1 MSELINTIS
10 SHQGQIWQ
18 ALGEHLLLSMEA
30 LLLSCLIAIPLG
42 MLLAHSKRAGEVVFQ
57 ITSIIQTIPS
67 LALLGLLIPF
77 VGIGTTPAL
86 IALTAYG
93 IMPIYQNTY
102 SALRNI
108 DPNLEEA
115 ADAFGLSRWKKLSR
129 LEFPMALPIIL
140 SGVSISLVMII
151 GTATLAAM
159 IGAGGLGTYI
169 MIGIQQNNNTYLLI
183 GAGLSAVLTL
193 AMSGLLKFM
202 SSSKKHF
209 QVTAAV
215 LAIFAIGLGAS
226 QLPKA
231 FAPKEEEVVIAGKLG
246 SEPDILINMYKDLI
260 ERDNPHVK
268 VTLKNNFGGTSF
280 LFNALKTGKI
290 DIYPEFTGTVL
301 QGLAKK
307 KVATPHDPAKTYQ
320 LAKKLMAEE
329 DQLTYLP
336 PMNYQNGYDLAV
348 TKAFA
353 KKHNIK
359 SLSDLAKV
367 DASLT
372 AAFDPDFANQQD
384 GYLGLKKEY
393 GLNFKVKTMEPALRY
408 KAIASGKVAV
418 VDGYTTDPQIKQYD
432 LVALKDDKSFFP
444 PYQGA
449 PLLKTSF
456 AKKHPGVVK
465 SLNKLAGKI
474 TESEM
479 QEMNY
484 KVTVKHESASKVA
497 RQYLQEHG
505 LL

>member
-1 MSELINTIS
+1 MNELINTIS
-10 SHQGQIWQ
+10 SHQGQIMQ
-18 ALGEHLLLSMEA
+18 SLGEHLLLSMEA

-129 LEFPMALPIIL
+129 LEFPMALPMIL

-202 SSSKKHF
+202 ASSKKHF
-209 QVTAAV
+209 RVTAAV
-215 LAIFAIGLGAS
+215 LAILAIGLGVS
-226 QLPKA
+226 Q
-231 FAPKEEEVVIAGKLG
+231 APKLFTPKQEEVVIAGKLG

-260 ERDNPHVK
+260 EKDNPHVK

-348 TKAFA
+348 KKSFA

-408 KAIASGKVAV
+408 KAIASGKVDV

-432 LVALKDDKSFFP
+432 LVALKDDKRFFP

-449 PLLKTSF
+449 PLLKTAF

-497 RQYLQEHG
+497 RQYLKQHG

>member
-1 MSELINTIS
+1 MSELIILIS

-129 LEFPMALPIIL
+129 LEFPIALPIIL

-169 MIGIQQNNNTYLLI
+169 IIGIQQNNNTYILI

-202 SSSKKHF
+202 ASSKKHF
-209 QVTAAV
+209 RVTAAV
-215 LAIFAIGLGAS
+215 LAIFAIGLGVS
-226 QLPKA
+226 Q
-231 FAPKEEEVVIAGKLG
+231 APKHFTPKQEEVVIAGKLG

-384 GYLGLKKEY
+384 GYPGLKKEY

-449 PLLKTSF
+449 PLLKNSF
-456 AKKHPGVVK
+456 AQKHPGVVK

-474 TESEM
+474 TEAEM

-497 RQYLQEHG
+497 RQYLKQHG

>member
-1 MSELINTIS
+1 MN
-10 SHQGQIWQ
+10 
-18 ALGEHLLLSMEA
+18 ALRDGGENDR
-30 LLLSCLIAIPLG
+30 IP
-42 MLLAHSKRAGEVVFQ
+42 RCR
-57 ITSIIQTIPS
+57 
-67 LALLGLLIPF
+67 
-77 VGIGTTPAL
+77 
-86 IALTAYG
+86 AYG

-108 DPNLEEA
+108 DSNLEEA

-129 LEFPMALPIIL
+129 LEFPIALPIIL

-169 MIGIQQNNNTYLLI
+169 MIGIQQNNNTYILI

-202 SSSKKHF
+202 ASSKKHF
-209 QVTAAV
+209 RVTAAV
-215 LAIFAIGLGAS
+215 LAIFAIGLGVS
-226 QLPKA
+226 Q
-231 FAPKEEEVVIAGKLG
+231 APKYFTPKQEEVVIAGKLG

-268 VTLKNNFGGTSF
+268 VTLRNNFGGTSF

-301 QGLAKK
+301 QGLTKK

-432 LVALKDDKSFFP
+432 LVALKDDKRFFP

-449 PLLKTSF
+449 PLLKKSF
-456 AKKHPGVVK
+456 AQKHPGVVK

-474 TESEM
+474 TEAEM

-497 RQYLQEHG
+497 HQYLEQHG

>member
-1 MSELINTIS
+1 
-10 SHQGQIWQ
+10 GQIWQ

-77 VGIGTTPAL
+77 AGIGTTPAL

-129 LEFPMALPIIL
+129 LEFPIALPIIL

-169 MIGIQQNNNTYLLI
+169 MIGIQQNNNTYILI

-202 SSSKKHF
+202 ASSKKHF
-209 QVTAAV
+209 RVTAAV
-215 LAIFAIGLGAS
+215 LAIFAIGLGVS
-226 QLPKA
+226 Q
-231 FAPKEEEVVIAGKLG
+231 APKHFTPKQEEVVIAGKLG

-449 PLLKTSF
+449 PLLKNSF
-456 AKKHPGVVK
+456 AQKHPGVVK

-474 TESEM
+474 TEAEM

-497 RQYLQEHG
+497 RQYLKQHG

>member
-1 MSELINTIS
+1 MNELINTIS
-10 SHQGQIWQ
+10 THQGQIWQ
-18 ALGEHLLLSMEA
+18 ALGEHLLLSMET
-30 LLLSCLIAIPLG
+30 LLISCLIAIPLG

-129 LEFPMALPIIL
+129 LEFPMALPMIL

-183 GAGLSAVLTL
+183 GAGLSAILTL

-260 ERDNPHVK
+260 EKDNPHIK
-268 VTLKNNFGGTSF
+268 VTLKKNFGGTSF

-307 KVATPHDPAKTYQ
+307 KLATSHDPAKTYQ
-320 LAKKLMAEE
+320 LAKGLMADE

-348 TKAFA
+348 TQSFA

-359 SLSDLAKV
+359 SLSDLAKLGT
-367 DASLT
+367 SLT

-393 GLNFKVKTMEPALRY
+393 ELNFKVKTMEPALRY
-408 KAIASGKVAV
+408 KAIASGKVEV

-449 PLLKTSF
+449 PLMKTAF
-456 AKKHPGVVK
+456 AKKHPGIIK
-465 SLNKLAGKI
+465 SLNKLSGKI

-484 KVTVKHESASKVA
+484 KVTDKHESASKVA
-497 RQYLQEHG
+497 RQYLKEHG

>member
-1 MSELINTIS
+1 
-10 SHQGQIWQ
+10 
-18 ALGEHLLLSMEA
+18 
-30 LLLSCLIAIPLG
+30 
-42 MLLAHSKRAGEVVFQ
+42 
-57 ITSIIQTIPS
+57 
-67 LALLGLLIPF
+67 
-77 VGIGTTPAL
+77 
-86 IALTAYG
+86 
-93 IMPIYQNTY
+93 
-102 SALRNI
+102 
-108 DPNLEEA
+108 LEEA
-115 ADAFGLSRWKKLSR
+115 ADAFVLSRWKKLSR
-129 LEFPMALPIIL
+129 LEFPIALPIIL

-202 SSSKKHF
+202 ASSKKHF
-209 QVTAAV
+209 RVTAAV
-215 LAIFAIGLGAS
+215 LAIFAIGLGVS
-226 QLPKA
+226 Q
-231 FAPKEEEVVIAGKLG
+231 APKYFTPKQEEVVIAGKLG

-384 GYLGLKKEY
+384 GYPGLKKEY

-449 PLLKTSF
+449 PLLKNSF
-456 AKKHPGVVK
+456 AQKHPGVVK

-474 TESEM
+474 TEAEM

-497 RQYLQEHG
+497 RQYLKQHG

>member
-1 MSELINTIS
+1 
-10 SHQGQIWQ
+10 
-18 ALGEHLLLSMEA
+18 
-30 LLLSCLIAIPLG
+30 

-129 LEFPMALPIIL
+129 LEFPMALPMIL

-202 SSSKKHF
+202 ASSKKHF
-209 QVTAAV
+209 RVTAAV
-215 LAIFAIGLGAS
+215 LAIFAIGFGIS
-226 QLPKA
+226 QTSKLL
-231 FAPKEEEVVIAGKLG
+231 APKQEEIVIAGKMG

-260 ERDNPHVK
+260 EKDNPNVK
-268 VTLKNNFGGTSF
+268 VTVKNNFGGTSF

-301 QGLAKK
+301 QGLARK

-320 LAKKLMAEE
+320 LAKKLMADE

-353 KKHNIK
+353 QKNNIK

-408 KAIASGKVAV
+408 KAIASGKVDV

-432 LVALKDDKSFFP
+432 LVALKDDKRFFP

-449 PLLKTSF
+449 PLLKTAF

-497 RQYLQEHG
+497 RQYLKQHG

>member
-10 SHQGQIWQ
+10 AHQGQIWQ

-115 ADAFGLSRWKKLSR
+115 ADAFGLSKRRKMFR
-129 LEFPMALPIIL
+129 LEVPMALPMIL

-183 GAGLSAVLTL
+183 GAGLSAILTL
-193 AMSGLLKFM
+193 AMSGLIKFM
-202 SSSKKHF
+202 ASSKKHF
-209 QVTAAV
+209 RITAAV

-260 ERDNPHVK
+260 EKDNPHIK

-329 DQLTYLP
+329 NQLTYLP

-348 TKAFA
+348 TQSFA

-408 KAIASGKVAV
+408 KAIASGKVDV

-432 LVALKDDKSFFP
+432 LVALKDDKRFFP

-449 PLLKTSF
+449 PLLKTTF

-474 TESEM
+474 TEAEM

-497 RQYLQEHG
+497 RQYLKQHG

>member
-1 MSELINTIS
+1 MT
-10 SHQGQIWQ
+10 
-18 ALGEHLLLSMEA
+18 
-30 LLLSCLIAIPLG
+30 
-42 MLLAHSKRAGEVVFQ
+42 LLAHSKRAGEVVFQ

-77 VGIGTTPAL
+77 VGIGMTPAL

-129 LEFPMALPIIL
+129 LEFPMALPMTL

-202 SSSKKHF
+202 ASSKKHF
-209 QVTAAV
+209 RVTAAV
-215 LAIFAIGLGAS
+215 LAIFAIGLGVS

-231 FAPKEEEVVIAGKLG
+231 LAPKEEKVVIAGKLG
-246 SEPDILINMYKDLI
+246 SEPDILINMYKYLI
-260 ERDNPHVK
+260 ERNNPHVK

-307 KVATPHDPAKTYQ
+307 KVATLHDPAKTYQ

-336 PMNYQNGYDLAV
+336 AMNYQNGYDLAV

-353 KKHNIK
+353 KKNNIK

-393 GLNFKVKTMEPALRY
+393 CLNFKVKTMEPALRY

-474 TESEM
+474 TEAEM

-497 RQYLQEHG
+497 RQYLKQHG

>member
-1 MSELINTIS
+1 M
-10 SHQGQIWQ
+10 
-18 ALGEHLLLSMEA
+18 LLSMEA

-42 MLLAHSKRAGEVVFQ
+42 MLLAHSKRAGEVIFQ

-129 LEFPMALPIIL
+129 LEFPIALPIIL

-169 MIGIQQNNNTYLLI
+169 MIGIQQNNNTYILI

-202 SSSKKHF
+202 ASSKKHF
-209 QVTAAV
+209 RVTAVV
-215 LAIFAIGLGAS
+215 LAIFAIGLGVS
-226 QLPKA
+226 Q
-231 FAPKEEEVVIAGKLG
+231 APKHFTPKQEEIVIAGKLG

-336 PMNYQNGYDLAV
+336 AMNYQNGYDLAV

-408 KAIASGKVAV
+408 KAIANGKVAV

-449 PLLKTSF
+449 PLLKNSF
-456 AKKHPGVVK
+456 AQKHPGVVK

-474 TESEM
+474 TEAEM

-497 RQYLQEHG
+497 RQYLKQHG

>member
-10 SHQGQIWQ
+10 AHQGQIWQ

-30 LLLSCLIAIPLG
+30 LLLSCLLAIPLG

-202 SSSKKHF
+202 ASSKKHF
-209 QVTAAV
+209 RVTAAV
-215 LAIFAIGLGAS
+215 LAIFAIGLGVS
-226 QLPKA
+226 Q
-231 FAPKEEEVVIAGKLG
+231 APKLLAPKQEEVVIAGKLG

-260 ERDNPHVK
+260 EKDNPHVK

-320 LAKKLMAEE
+320 LAKKLMDEE

-353 KKHNIK
+353 KKNNIK

-367 DASLT
+367 DTSLT

-449 PLLKTSF
+449 PLMKTSF

-465 SLNKLAGKI
+465 SLNKLASKI
-474 TESEM
+474 TEAEM

-497 RQYLQEHG
+497 RQYLKQHG

>member
-1 MSELINTIS
+1 
-10 SHQGQIWQ
+10 
-18 ALGEHLLLSMEA
+18 MEA

-129 LEFPMALPIIL
+129 LEFPIALPIIL

-169 MIGIQQNNNTYLLI
+169 MIGIQQNNNTYILI

-202 SSSKKHF
+202 ASSKKHF
-209 QVTAAV
+209 RVTAAV
-215 LAIFAIGLGAS
+215 LAIFAIGLGVS
-226 QLPKA
+226 Q
-231 FAPKEEEVVIAGKLG
+231 APKHFTPKQEEVVIAGKLG

-449 PLLKTSF
+449 PLLKNSF
-456 AKKHPGVVK
+456 AQKHPGVVK

-474 TESEM
+474 TEAEM

-484 KVTVKHESASKVA
+484 EVTVKHESASKVA
-497 RQYLQEHG
+497 RQYLKQHG

>member
-1 MSELINTIS
+1 MSELIKTIS

-77 VGIGTTPAL
+77 VGIGMTPAL

-129 LEFPMALPIIL
+129 LEFPMALPMTL

-202 SSSKKHF
+202 ASSKSTSVSQPPSWQF
-209 QVTAAV
+209 LP
-215 LAIFAIGLGAS
+215 LA
-226 QLPKA
+226 
-231 FAPKEEEVVIAGKLG
+231 
-246 SEPDILINMYKDLI
+246 
-260 ERDNPHVK
+260 
-268 VTLKNNFGGTSF
+268 
-280 LFNALKTGKI
+280 
-290 DIYPEFTGTVL
+290 
-301 QGLAKK
+301 
-307 KVATPHDPAKTYQ
+307 
-320 LAKKLMAEE
+320 
-329 DQLTYLP
+329 
-336 PMNYQNGYDLAV
+336 
-348 TKAFA
+348 
-353 KKHNIK
+353 
-359 SLSDLAKV
+359 
-367 DASLT
+367 
-372 AAFDPDFANQQD
+372 
-384 GYLGLKKEY
+384 
-393 GLNFKVKTMEPALRY
+393 
-408 KAIASGKVAV
+408 
-418 VDGYTTDPQIKQYD
+418 
-432 LVALKDDKSFFP
+432 
-444 PYQGA
+444 
-449 PLLKTSF
+449 
-456 AKKHPGVVK
+456 
-465 SLNKLAGKI
+465 
-474 TESEM
+474 
-479 QEMNY
+479 
-484 KVTVKHESASKVA
+484 
-497 RQYLQEHG
+497 
-505 LL
+505 

>member
-1 MSELINTIS
+1 MTEVINTIS
-10 SHQGQIWQ
+10 SHQAEILQS
-18 ALGEHLLLSMEA
+18 LVEHLLLSMEA
-30 LLLSCLIAIPLG
+30 LLISCLIAIPLG

-77 VGIGTTPAL
+77 AGIGTTPAL

-115 ADAFGLSRWKKLSR
+115 ADAFGLSHWKKLSR
-129 LEFPMALPIIL
+129 LEFPMALPMIL

-183 GAGLSAVLTL
+183 GAGLSAILTL
-193 AMSGLLKFM
+193 AMSVLLKFM

-260 ERDNPHVK
+260 EKDNPHIK

-307 KVATPHDPAKTYQ
+307 KLATPHDPAKTYQ
-320 LAKKLMAEE
+320 LAKRLMADE

-348 TKAFA
+348 TQSFA

-359 SLSDLAKV
+359 SLSDLAKLGI
-367 DASLT
+367 SLT

-393 GLNFKVKTMEPALRY
+393 KLNFKVKTMEPALRY
-408 KAIASGKVAV
+408 KAIASGKVEV

-449 PLLKTSF
+449 PLMKTAF
-456 AKKHPGVVK
+456 AKKHPGIVK
-465 SLNKLAGKI
+465 SLNKLSGKI

-484 KVTVKHESASKVA
+484 KVTDKHESASKLA
-497 RQYLQEHG
+497 RQYLKEHG

>member
-10 SHQGQIWQ
+10 SHQGHIWQ

-57 ITSIIQTIPS
+57 ITSVIQTIPS

-77 VGIGTTPAL
+77 VGIGMTPAL

-129 LEFPMALPIIL
+129 LEFPMALPMTL

-202 SSSKKHF
+202 ASSKKHF
-209 QVTAAV
+209 RVTAAV
-215 LAIFAIGLGAS
+215 LAIFAIGLGVS

-231 FAPKEEEVVIAGKLG
+231 LAPKEEKVVIAGKLG
-246 SEPDILINMYKDLI
+246 SEPDILINMYKYLI
-260 ERDNPHVK
+260 ERNNPHVK

-307 KVATPHDPAKTYQ
+307 KVATLHDPAKTYQ

-336 PMNYQNGYDLAV
+336 AMNYQNGYDLAV

-353 KKHNIK
+353 KKNNIK

-474 TESEM
+474 TEAEM

-497 RQYLQEHG
+497 RQYLKQHG

>member
-1 MSELINTIS
+1 M
-10 SHQGQIWQ
+10 
-18 ALGEHLLLSMEA
+18 
-30 LLLSCLIAIPLG
+30 
-42 MLLAHSKRAGEVVFQ
+42 
-57 ITSIIQTIPS
+57 
-67 LALLGLLIPF
+67 
-77 VGIGTTPAL
+77 

-129 LEFPMALPIIL
+129 LEFPIALPIIL

-169 MIGIQQNNNTYLLI
+169 MIGIQQNNNTYILI

-202 SSSKKHF
+202 ASSKKHF
-209 QVTAAV
+209 RVTAAV
-215 LAIFAIGLGAS
+215 LAIFAIGLGVS
-226 QLPKA
+226 Q
-231 FAPKEEEVVIAGKLG
+231 APKHFTPKQEEVVIAGKLG

-336 PMNYQNGYDLAV
+336 AMSYQNGYDLAV

-449 PLLKTSF
+449 PLLKNSF
-456 AKKHPGVVK
+456 AQKHPGVVK

-474 TESEM
+474 TEAEM

-497 RQYLQEHG
+497 RQYLKQHG

>member
-30 LLLSCLIAIPLG
+30 LLLSCL
-42 MLLAHSKRAGEVVFQ
+42 
-57 ITSIIQTIPS
+57 
-67 LALLGLLIPF
+67 
-77 VGIGTTPAL
+77 
-86 IALTAYG
+86 ALTAYG

-129 LEFPMALPIIL
+129 LEFPIALPIIL

-169 MIGIQQNNNTYLLI
+169 IIGIQQNNNTYILI

-202 SSSKKHF
+202 ASSKKHF
-209 QVTAAV
+209 SVTAAV
-215 LAIFAIGLGAS
+215 LAIFAIGLGVS
-226 QLPKA
+226 Q
-231 FAPKEEEVVIAGKLG
+231 APKHFTPKQEEVVIAGKLG

-449 PLLKTSF
+449 PLLKNSF
-456 AKKHPGVVK
+456 AQKHPGVVK

-474 TESEM
+474 TEAEM

-497 RQYLQEHG
+497 HQYLKQHG

>member
-1 MSELINTIS
+1 MNELINTIAT
-10 SHQGQIWQ
+10 HQGQIWQ
-18 ALGEHLLLSMEA
+18 SLGEHLLLSMEA
-30 LLLSCLIAIPLG
+30 LLISCLIAIPLG

-115 ADAFGLSRWKKLSR
+115 ADAFGLSHWKKLSR
-129 LEFPMALPIIL
+129 LEFPMALPMIL

-183 GAGLSAVLTL
+183 GAGLSAILTL

-209 QVTAAV
+209 RVMAAV
-215 LAIFAIGLGAS
+215 LAIFAIGFGIS
-226 QLPKA
+226 QTPKLL
-231 FAPKEEEVVIAGKLG
+231 APKQEEIVIAGKLG

-260 ERDNPHVK
+260 EKDNPHVK

-320 LAKKLMAEE
+320 LAKKLMADE

-348 TKAFA
+348 KKSFA

-359 SLSDLAKV
+359 SLSDLAKL
-367 DASLT
+367 DSSLT

-393 GLNFKVKTMEPALRY
+393 GLNFKVKTMESALRY
-408 KAIASGKVAV
+408 KAIASGKVDV

-497 RQYLQEHG
+497 RQYLKQHG

>member
-1 MSELINTIS
+1 MNELINTIAT
-10 SHQGQIWQ
+10 HQGQIWQ
-18 ALGEHLLLSMEA
+18 SLSEHLLLSMEA
-30 LLLSCLIAIPLG
+30 LLISCLIAIPLG
-42 MLLAHSKRAGEVVFQ
+42 MLLAHTKRAGEVVFQ

-115 ADAFGLSRWKKLSR
+115 ADAFGLSKRRKMFR
-129 LEFPMALPIIL
+129 LEVPMALPMIL

-169 MIGIQQNNNTYLLI
+169 MIGIQQNNNTYLLL
-183 GAGLSAVLTL
+183 GAGLSAILTL

-209 QVTAAV
+209 RVMAAV
-215 LAIFAIGLGAS
+215 LAIFAIGLGVS

-231 FAPKEEEVVIAGKLG
+231 FAPKQEEIVIAGKLG

-260 ERDNPHVK
+260 EKDNPHVK

-307 KVATPHDPAKTYQ
+307 KLATPHDPAKTYQ

-348 TKAFA
+348 KKSFA

-359 SLSDLAKV
+359 SLSDLAKL
-367 DASLT
+367 DTSLT

-393 GLNFKVKTMEPALRY
+393 GLNYKVKTMEPALRY
-408 KAIASGKVAV
+408 KAIASGKVDV

-449 PLLKTSF
+449 PLLKTAF

-497 RQYLQEHG
+497 RQYLKQHG

>member
-57 ITSIIQTIPS
+57 IASIIQTIPS

-169 MIGIQQNNNTYLLI
+169 MIGIQQNNNTYILI

-268 VTLKNNFGGTSF
+268 VTLKNNFGGTNF

-301 QGLAKK
+301 
-307 KVATPHDPAKTYQ
+307 
-320 LAKKLMAEE
+320 
-329 DQLTYLP
+329 
-336 PMNYQNGYDLAV
+336 
-348 TKAFA
+348 
-353 KKHNIK
+353 
-359 SLSDLAKV
+359 
-367 DASLT
+367 
-372 AAFDPDFANQQD
+372 
-384 GYLGLKKEY
+384 
-393 GLNFKVKTMEPALRY
+393 
-408 KAIASGKVAV
+408 
-418 VDGYTTDPQIKQYD
+418 
-432 LVALKDDKSFFP
+432 
-444 PYQGA
+444 
-449 PLLKTSF
+449 
-456 AKKHPGVVK
+456 
-465 SLNKLAGKI
+465 
-474 TESEM
+474 
-479 QEMNY
+479 
-484 KVTVKHESASKVA
+484 
-497 RQYLQEHG
+497 
-505 LL
+505 

>member
-1 MSELINTIS
+1 MTEVINTVS
-10 SHQGQIWQ
+10 SHQTEILQS
-18 ALGEHLLLSMEA
+18 LVEHLLLSMEA
-30 LLLSCLIAIPLG
+30 LLISCLIAIPLG
-42 MLLAHSKRAGEVVFQ
+42 MLLAHTKRAGEMVFQ

-115 ADAFGLSRWKKLSR
+115 ADAFGLSKGRKMFR
-129 LEFPMALPIIL
+129 LEVPMALPMIL

-169 MIGIQQNNNTYLLI
+169 MIGIQQNNNTYLLL
-183 GAGLSAVLTL
+183 GAGLSAILTL

-209 QVTAAV
+209 RITAAV
-215 LAIFAIGLGAS
+215 LAILAIGLGVS

-231 FAPKEEEVVIAGKLG
+231 FAPKQEEIVIAGKLG

-260 ERDNPHVK
+260 EKDNPHVK

-348 TKAFA
+348 KKSFA

-359 SLSDLAKV
+359 SLSDLAKL
-367 DASLT
+367 DTSLT

-408 KAIASGKVAV
+408 KAIASGKVDV

-497 RQYLQEHG
+497 RQYLKQHG

>member
-1 MSELINTIS
+1 MDQYYIVAPR
-10 SHQGQIWQ
+10 QIWQ

-77 VGIGTTPAL
+77 VGIGMTPAL

-129 LEFPMALPIIL
+129 LEFPMALPMTL

-159 IGAGGLGTYI
+159 IGAGGLGIYI

-202 SSSKKHF
+202 ASSKKHF
-209 QVTAAV
+209 RVTAAV
-215 LAIFAIGLGAS
+215 LAIFAIGLGVS

-231 FAPKEEEVVIAGKLG
+231 LAPKEEKVVIAGKLG
-246 SEPDILINMYKDLI
+246 SEPDILINMYKYLI
-260 ERDNPHVK
+260 ERNNPHVK

-307 KVATPHDPAKTYQ
+307 KVATLHDPAKTYQ

-336 PMNYQNGYDLAV
+336 AMNYQNGYDLAV

-353 KKHNIK
+353 KKNNIK

-465 SLNKLAGKI
+465 SLNKLDGKI
-474 TESEM
+474 TEAEM

-497 RQYLQEHG
+497 RQYLKQHG

>member
-1 MSELINTIS
+1 MVAPR
-10 SHQGQIWQ
+10 QIWQ
-18 ALGEHLLLSMEA
+18 ALGEHLFLSMEA

-77 VGIGTTPAL
+77 VGIGMTPAL

-129 LEFPMALPIIL
+129 LEFPMALPMTL

-202 SSSKKHF
+202 ASSKKHF
-209 QVTAAV
+209 RVTAAV
-215 LAIFAIGLGAS
+215 LAIFAIGLGVS

-231 FAPKEEEVVIAGKLG
+231 LAPKEEKVVIAGKLG
-246 SEPDILINMYKDLI
+246 SEPDILINMYKYLI
-260 ERDNPHVK
+260 ERNNPHVK

-307 KVATPHDPAKTYQ
+307 KVATLHDPAKTYQ

-336 PMNYQNGYDLAV
+336 AMNYQNGYDLAV

-353 KKHNIK
+353 KKNNIK

-474 TESEM
+474 TEAEM

-497 RQYLQEHG
+497 RQYLKQHG

>member
-1 MSELINTIS
+1 MTEVINTIS
-10 SHQGQIWQ
+10 SHQAEILQS
-18 ALGEHLLLSMEA
+18 LVEHLLLSMEA
-30 LLLSCLIAIPLG
+30 LLISCLIAIPLG

-102 SALRNI
+102 TAIRNI

-115 ADAFGLSRWKKLSR
+115 ADAFGLSKRRKMFR
-129 LEFPMALPIIL
+129 LEVPMALPMIL

-183 GAGLSAVLTL
+183 GAGLSAILTL

-260 ERDNPHVK
+260 EKDNPHIK

-307 KVATPHDPAKTYQ
+307 KIATPHDPAKTYQ
-320 LAKKLMAEE
+320 LAKRLMADE
-329 DQLTYLP
+329 DQLAYLP

-348 TKAFA
+348 TQSFA

-359 SLSDLAKV
+359 SLSDLAKL
-367 DASLT
+367 DTSLT
-372 AAFDPDFANQQD
+372 AAFDPDFANQED

-393 GLNFKVKTMEPALRY
+393 KLNFKVKTMEPALRY
-408 KAIASGKVAV
+408 KAIASGKVEV

-449 PLLKTSF
+449 PLMKTAF
-456 AKKHPGVVK
+456 AKKHPGIVR
-465 SLNKLAGKI
+465 SLNKLSGKI

-484 KVTVKHESASKVA
+484 KVTVKRESASKVA
-497 RQYLQEHG
+497 RQYLKQHG

>member
-115 ADAFGLSRWKKLSR
+115 ADAFGLSKRRKMFR
-129 LEFPMALPIIL
+129 LEVPMALPMIL

-183 GAGLSAVLTL
+183 GAGLSAILTL

-202 SSSKKHF
+202 ASSKKHF
-209 QVTAAV
+209 RITAAV

-260 ERDNPHVK
+260 EKDNPHIK

-329 DQLTYLP
+329 NQLTYLP

-348 TKAFA
+348 TQSFA

-359 SLSDLAKV
+359 SLSDLAKLGT
-367 DASLT
+367 SLT

-393 GLNFKVKTMEPALRY
+393 KLNFKVKTMEPALRY

-449 PLLKTSF
+449 PLMKTAF
-456 AKKHPGVVK
+456 AKKHPGIVK
-465 SLNKLAGKI
+465 SLNKLSGKI

-497 RQYLQEHG
+497 RQYLKQHG

>member
-1 MSELINTIS
+1 MSELISTIS
-10 SHQGQIWQ
+10 PHQGQIWQ

-129 LEFPMALPIIL
+129 LEFPIALPIIL

-169 MIGIQQNNNTYLLI
+169 MIGIQQNNNTYILI

-202 SSSKKHF
+202 ASSKKHF
-209 QVTAAV
+209 RVTAAV
-215 LAIFAIGLGAS
+215 LAIFAIGLGVS
-226 QLPKA
+226 Q
-231 FAPKEEEVVIAGKLG
+231 APKYFTPKQEEVVIAGKLG

-449 PLLKTSF
+449 PLLKNSF
-456 AKKHPGVVK
+456 AQKHPGIVK

-474 TESEM
+474 TEAEM

-497 RQYLQEHG
+497 RQYLKQHG

>member
-1 MSELINTIS
+1 
-10 SHQGQIWQ
+10 
-18 ALGEHLLLSMEA
+18 
-30 LLLSCLIAIPLG
+30 
-42 MLLAHSKRAGEVVFQ
+42 
-57 ITSIIQTIPS
+57 
-67 LALLGLLIPF
+67 
-77 VGIGTTPAL
+77 
-86 IALTAYG
+86 
-93 IMPIYQNTY
+93 
-102 SALRNI
+102 
-108 DPNLEEA
+108 
-115 ADAFGLSRWKKLSR
+115 
-129 LEFPMALPIIL
+129 
-140 SGVSISLVMII
+140 MII

-169 MIGIQQNNNTYLLI
+169 MIGIQQNNNTYILI

-202 SSSKKHF
+202 ASSKKHF
-209 QVTAAV
+209 RVTAAV
-215 LAIFAIGLGAS
+215 LAIFAIGLGVS
-226 QLPKA
+226 Q
-231 FAPKEEEVVIAGKLG
+231 APKHFTPKQEEVVIAGKLG

-474 TESEM
+474 TEAEM

-497 RQYLQEHG
+497 RQYLKQHG

>member
-57 ITSIIQTIPS
+57 IS

-77 VGIGTTPAL
+77 VGIGMTPAL

-129 LEFPMALPIIL
+129 LEFPMALPMTL

-202 SSSKKHF
+202 ASSKKHF
-209 QVTAAV
+209 RVTAAV
-215 LAIFAIGLGAS
+215 LAIFAIGLGVS

-231 FAPKEEEVVIAGKLG
+231 LVPKEEKVVIAGKLG
-246 SEPDILINMYKDLI
+246 SEPDILINMYKYLI
-260 ERDNPHVK
+260 ERNNPHVK

-307 KVATPHDPAKTYQ
+307 KVATLHDPAKTYQ

-336 PMNYQNGYDLAV
+336 AMNYQNGYDLAV

-474 TESEM
+474 TEAEM

-497 RQYLQEHG
+497 RQYLKQHG

>member
-1 MSELINTIS
+1 MNELINTIS
-10 SHQGQIWQ
+10 THQGQIMQ
-18 ALGEHLLLSMEA
+18 SLGEHLLLSIEA
-30 LLLSCLIAIPLG
+30 LLISCLIAIPLG

-57 ITSIIQTIPS
+57 LTSIIQTIPS
-67 LALLGLLIPF
+67 LALLGLLIPL

-115 ADAFGLSRWKKLSR
+115 ADAFGLSKRRKLFR
-129 LEFPMALPIIL
+129 LEVPMALPMIL

-183 GAGLSAVLTL
+183 GAGLSAILTL

-209 QVTAAV
+209 QLTAAV
-215 LAIFAIGLGAS
+215 LAIFAIGLGIS
-226 QLPKA
+226 QAPKL
-231 FAPKEEEVVIAGKLG
+231 FAPKQEEIVIAGKMG

-260 ERDNPHVK
+260 EKDNPNVK
-268 VTLKNNFGGTSF
+268 VTVKNNFGGTSF
-280 LFNALKTGKI
+280 LFNALKAEKI

-301 QGLAKK
+301 QGLVKE
-307 KVATPHDPAKTYQ
+307 KVATPHDPAKAYK
-320 LAKKLMAEE
+320 LSKKLLQKEYQM
-329 DQLTYLP
+329 TFLP
-336 PMNYQNGYDLAV
+336 PMKYQNGYDLAV
-348 TKAFA
+348 KKSFA
-353 KKHNIK
+353 KKYNLK
-359 SLSDLAKV
+359 TLSDLTKI
-367 DASLT
+367 DSSLT
-372 AAFDPDFANQQD
+372 AAFDPDFASQQD

-393 GLNFKVKTMEPALRY
+393 GLNLKVKTMESALRY
-408 KAIASGKVAV
+408 KAIASGKVEV
-418 VDGYTTDPQIKQYD
+418 VDGYTTDPEIKQYD

-449 PLLKTSF
+449 PLMKSSF
-456 AKKHPGVVK
+456 AKKHPGVVN

-497 RQYLQEHG
+497 RQYLKDHG

>member
-1 MSELINTIS
+1 
-10 SHQGQIWQ
+10 
-18 ALGEHLLLSMEA
+18 
-30 LLLSCLIAIPLG
+30 
-42 MLLAHSKRAGEVVFQ
+42 
-57 ITSIIQTIPS
+57 
-67 LALLGLLIPF
+67 
-77 VGIGTTPAL
+77 
-86 IALTAYG
+86 
-93 IMPIYQNTY
+93 
-102 SALRNI
+102 
-108 DPNLEEA
+108 
-115 ADAFGLSRWKKLSR
+115 
-129 LEFPMALPIIL
+129 
-140 SGVSISLVMII
+140 
-151 GTATLAAM
+151 M

-202 SSSKKHF
+202 ASSKKHF
-209 QVTAAV
+209 RVTAAV
-215 LAIFAIGLGAS
+215 LAIFAIGLGVS

-231 FAPKEEEVVIAGKLG
+231 LAPKEEKVVIAGKLG
-246 SEPDILINMYKDLI
+246 SEPDILINMYKYLI
-260 ERDNPHVK
+260 ERNNPHVK

-307 KVATPHDPAKTYQ
+307 KVATLHDPAKTYQ

-336 PMNYQNGYDLAV
+336 AMNYQNGYDLAV

-353 KKHNIK
+353 KKNNIK

-474 TESEM
+474 TEAEM

-497 RQYLQEHG
+497 RQYLKQHG